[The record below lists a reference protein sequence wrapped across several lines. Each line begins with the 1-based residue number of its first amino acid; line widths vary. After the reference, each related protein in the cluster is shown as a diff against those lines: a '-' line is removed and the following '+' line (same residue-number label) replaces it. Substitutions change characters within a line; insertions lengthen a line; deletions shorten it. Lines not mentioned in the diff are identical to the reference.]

1 MTVGT
6 MTLQRFNG
14 AEIFSVGSASVAYL
28 TDEEDRYVITFRAD
42 ADEIPIQTLPDTE
55 VLHAHPFAEITL
67 RLTKHPGAALLT
79 GRSYFLPRGYD
90 DASGEYLTNFY
101 YFEHEVMDDIEI
113 NVVKRHMDH
122 AQLCITGTTTDV
134 NYYDGSKPA
143 TRVLIDA
150 EFTLKFAQE

>member
-28 TDEEDRYVITFRAD
+28 TDEEDRYVI
-42 ADEIPIQTLPDTE
+42 
-55 VLHAHPFAEITL
+55 
-67 RLTKHPGAALLT
+67 
-79 GRSYFLPRGYD
+79 
-90 DASGEYLTNFY
+90 TNFY